1 MSRWTKAVV
10 FLAGPVPLA
19 VLIWRRYHHELGAN
33 WIEAAQHFTGDW
45 ILWFLIAT
53 LLVTPVRR
61 LPGLGALIRYRRM
74 FGLYAFFYAC
84 VHLSIYLWYDKG
96 LDWLEIKGDFLKRR
110 FYIMGLIAF
119 TLLIPLAITS
129 TKGWIRRLGGR
140 RWQYLHWLIYPAAL
154 SGAVHYYWQGKGIVP
169 RAVDYAIVFILLVL
183 YRPLYALWRVVREKR
198 RTLPSVTSR

>member
-10 FLAGPVPLA
+10 FLACPIPLV

-45 ILWFLIAT
+45 IMWYLIAT

-96 LDWLEIKGDFLKRR
+96 LDWLEIKGDFLSRR

-129 TKGWIRRLGGR
+129 TKGWIQRLGGR
-140 RWQYLHWLIYPAAL
+140 RWQYVHWLIYPAVL

-183 YRPLYALWRVVREKR
+183 YRPLYSLWRVAREKR
-198 RTLPSVTSR
+198 RTLPSVAAR